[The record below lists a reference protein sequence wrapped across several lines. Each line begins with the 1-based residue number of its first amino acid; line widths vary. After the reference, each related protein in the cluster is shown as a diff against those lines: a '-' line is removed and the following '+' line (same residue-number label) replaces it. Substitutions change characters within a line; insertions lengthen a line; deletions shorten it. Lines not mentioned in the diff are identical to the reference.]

1 MSARKINTPG
11 LPQPIQLQTRT
22 TQLDLPAS
30 AVRLRKN
37 GIEFRADDPIP
48 VWTEMT
54 ITMETS
60 ASGRKLNLTGVV
72 VACQGTR
79 HAGFMVSM
87 VFTDVSKQVQEKLDS
102 MVLSF

>member
-1 MSARKINTPG
+1 
-11 LPQPIQLQTRT
+11 
-22 TQLDLPAS
+22 
-30 AVRLRKN
+30 
-37 GIEFRADDPIP
+37 
-48 VWTEMT
+48 MT